1 MRQQMHE
8 ETIKSQAKTIETLQ
22 GENDLLHLELRVVER
37 TVLDISRKVNE
48 LDNMI
53 WRLRNGKVSIER
65 EEANATKGTG

>member
-1 MRQQMHE
+1 MKQQMHE
-8 ETIKSQAKTIETLQ
+8 ETIKSQTKTIETLQ

-53 WRLRNGKVSIER
+53 WRLRNGNASIER
-65 EEANATKGTG
+65 EEANATKGTD

>member
-1 MRQQMHE
+1 MKQQMHE
-8 ETIKSQAKTIETLQ
+8 ETIKSQTKTIETLQ

-53 WRLRNGKVSIER
+53 WRLRNGKASIER
-65 EEANATKGTG
+65 EEANATKGTD